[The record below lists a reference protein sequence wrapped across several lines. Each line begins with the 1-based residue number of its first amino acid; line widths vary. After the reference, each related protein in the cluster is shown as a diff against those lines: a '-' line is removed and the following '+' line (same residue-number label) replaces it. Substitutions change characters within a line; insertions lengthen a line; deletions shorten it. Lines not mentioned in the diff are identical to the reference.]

1 MMLKFEGVTKHYKD
15 FDLDLTLEV
24 PEGYI
29 TGIIGAN
36 GAGKTTAFKAALG
49 LIHPEDG
56 LITICGKSASTLSAS
71 DREQIGVVLADAGF
85 SNHLKIKDI
94 IPVLTNMYPRFQKSY
109 FLEICQKYQ
118 LPLDKR
124 LKDFSTGMKRKLQLT
139 AAISHDARLLLLD
152 EPTSGM
158 DIMARDEMLEILR
171 EYMETPGRSILIS
184 SHISTDL
191 EGICDDIYMID
202 EGKVLLHEETDQ
214 LLDQYGVL
222 KVTAGQ
228 YETLDK
234 DYILAYKKESYG
246 YSCLTNER
254 QYYVENYPALTIE
267 KGNIDEVIMMM
278 KRGIH
283 V

>member
-1 MMLKFEGVTKHYKD
+1 MTMKFEGVTKHYKD

-36 GAGKTTAFKAALG
+36 GAGKTTAFKVALG

-56 LITICGKSASTLSAS
+56 SVTIFGKNASTLSAS

-85 SNHLKIKDI
+85 SNYLKIKDI
-94 IPVLTNMYPRFQKSY
+94 ISVLTNMYPRFQKSY

-158 DIMARDEMLEILR
+158 DIMARDEMLEILM

-222 KVTAGQ
+222 KVTAW
-228 YETLDK
+228 
-234 DYILAYKKESYG
+234 
-246 YSCLTNER
+246 C
-254 QYYVENYPALTIE
+254 
-267 KGNIDEVIMMM
+267 
-278 KRGIH
+278 
-283 V
+283 